1 MTEPVPVGLEA
12 IAADVVRTAPR
23 IAFRAHPALPWLVL
37 PEGLPMQ
44 VLIDAAPVR
53 VPNTHPWFLGVVSQ
67 RGVLLPVFDLAAW
80 AGLRHDPS
88 ERMQIASIGSGNTA
102 CAMRCSGM
110 PTLLS
115 LATAAQPPAASGSLD
130 AYLDAA
136 FDSASGAA
144 RGFDVARW
152 LGIEAPKI
160 AAGLTLPRDR
170 RLPNPPTPPA
180 THLPFRN
187 LPGESP

>member
-1 MTEPVPVGLEA
+1 MTEPVSVDLEA
-12 IAADVVRTAPR
+12 IAPDAAVPRVAPR

-80 AGLRHDPS
+80 AGLGHDPAT
-88 ERMQIASIGSGNTA
+88 RTQIVSIGNGADA

-110 PTLLS
+110 PLL
-115 LATAAQPPAASGSLD
+115 LALAPATSPATGDRPLD
-130 AYLDAA
+130 AYLDDR
-136 FDSASGAA
+136 FDSASGPA
-144 RGFDVARW
+144 RRFDIARW
-152 LGIEAPKI
+152 LAVEAPKI
-160 AAGLTLPRDR
+160 GAGGAIALS
-170 RLPNPPTPPA
+170 
-180 THLPFRN
+180 
-187 LPGESP
+187 G

>member
-1 MTEPVPVGLEA
+1 MTAPAGLEPFA
-12 IAADVVRTAPR
+12 PDIAATVRAAPK

-37 PEGLPMQ
+37 PDGLPMQ
-44 VLIDAAPVR
+44 VVIDAVPVR
-53 VPNTHPWFLGVVSQ
+53 VPNTQPWFLGVVSQ

-102 CAMRCSGM
+102 CR
-110 PTLLS
+110 
-115 LATAAQPPAASGSLD
+115 ATARRERPARRLPRCRFRQCLRRGARFRRRPLAGHRGTEDRGRRQP
-130 AYLDAA
+130 
-136 FDSASGAA
+136 
-144 RGFDVARW
+144 RT
-152 LGIEAPKI
+152 
-160 AAGLTLPRDR
+160 AGLTLPRDR

-180 THLPFRN
+180 TYLPFRN